1 MRTLDTSAGTGD
13 QTRERLAMAPCP
25 DCGEELTCAE
35 VTAPDGSRFITV
47 HDADMAVLMY
57 RPEHGY
63 SVRTVTGRQCGQPAN
78 HW

>member
-1 MRTLDTSAGTGD
+1 MTI
-13 QTRERLAMAPCP
+13 CP
-25 DCGEELTCAE
+25 DCSDEITCAE
-35 VTAPDGSRFITV
+35 VTAPDGRRFVTV
-47 HDADMAVLMY
+47 HDADMAAQMY